1 MDAQRHLSGRAAETH
16 RHLSSRDRAGVLVT
30 AAVVALVVIVYG
42 GYGGHWLWTG
52 INIHTASLW
61 EWLKL
66 LLLPVVFA
74 LLPLSLGSRRR
85 LQRRARSLV
94 LAGGALFLGV
104 VLAGYLVPWAWTG
117 FVGNRLWEWLNLIA
131 LPVAVAL
138 VPAYGGL
145 RSSWSRRDSMIVLA
159 GALVFAVIVVCG
171 YVVPWR
177 WTGFTGNT
185 LWDWLH
191 LVLLPLLV
199 PIVVVPVLTPKAV
212 KHIEV
217 VGDSDSNAT
226 ADRGAP
232 PAASGQAGPLVAPDA
247 AGSLPTVPPAPP
259 PTFAQDLRPGN
270 AGEAEAGGEP

>member
-1 MDAQRHLSGRAAETH
+1 
-16 RHLSSRDRAGVLVT
+16 
-30 AAVVALVVIVYG
+30 
-42 GYGGHWLWTG
+42 
-52 INIHTASLW
+52 
-61 EWLKL
+61 
-66 LLLPVVFA
+66 
-74 LLPLSLGSRRR
+74 
-85 LQRRARSLV
+85 
-94 LAGGALFLGV
+94 
-104 VLAGYLVPWAWTG
+104 
-117 FVGNRLWEWLNLIA
+117 
-131 LPVAVAL
+131 
-138 VPAYGGL
+138 
-145 RSSWSRRDSMIVLA
+145 VLA